1 MKIYLVE
8 YINSDVYKLLKE
20 KYEFTDK
27 IEECDI
33 VISRNLIIDKTF
45 IDKAKNLKCAAMYGT
60 GVDGIDLD
68 YAKSKGITVF
78 NAPKFNSLSVAELN
92 VSLMLAIS
100 RKLEKGIHDTKVES
114 VIDYSGMLGNEIT
127 GKTVGFVGL
136 GKISMLTAKML
147 KFGFECNIKGWSR
160 TKKNIDYI
168 NETTLDDVL
177 DSDYVILG
185 LALNDE
191 TRHFINLEKL
201 TKMKKTTY
209 LINACRGGLVAH
221 DDLVYALKN
230 NIIRGYATD
239 VFEHEPVD
247 INDELLK
254 LNVLSLPHVGG
265 NTEESL
271 YRVGIKIKEQ
281 IDDFLAGKEPEFKIV

>member
-1 MKIYLVE
+1 
-8 YINSDVYKLLKE
+8 
-20 KYEFTDK
+20 
-27 IEECDI
+27 
-33 VISRNLIIDKTF
+33 
-45 IDKAKNLKCAAMYGT
+45 
-60 GVDGIDLD
+60 
-68 YAKSKGITVF
+68 
-78 NAPKFNSLSVAELN
+78 
-92 VSLMLAIS
+92 MLAIS

-114 VIDYSGMLGNEIT
+114 VIDYCGMLGNEIS

-147 KFGFECNIKGWSR
+147 KFGFDCNIKGWSR
-160 TKKNIDYI
+160 VKKNIDYI
-168 NETTLDDVL
+168 NETSLDDVL
-177 DSDYVILG
+177 NSDYVILG
-185 LALNDE
+185 LALNNE
-191 TRHFINLEKL
+191 TRHFIDLDKL
-201 TKMKKTTY
+201 NKMKKTTY

-221 DDLVYALKN
+221 DDLVSALKN

-281 IDDFLAGKEPEFKIV
+281 IDDFLVGKEPEFKIV